1 MNEPASAPALPHA
14 GALPRDGEP
23 DRALGPALGRG
34 WRLRCPACG
43 EGRML
48 QGYVRVRDACPACG
62 AELHHQRADDGPS
75 YLTILIVG
83 HLLAPVMLWSYT
95 AFRPEPWV
103 LTSVFVAASVGL
115 SVWLL
120 PRMKGMMVAF
130 QWARRMHGFGDPAP
144 ERQG

>member
-1 MNEPASAPALPHA
+1 MTETAASVPLARPGHPPAGGGTERP
-14 GALPRDGEP
+14 
-23 DRALGPALGRG
+23 LGPALRRG

-43 EGRML
+43 EGRMFR
-48 QGYVRVRDACPACG
+48 GYVGVCDACPACG
-62 AELHHQRADDGPS
+62 TELHHQRADDGPS
-75 YLTILIVG
+75 YLTILVVG

-103 LTSVFVAASVGL
+103 LTSAFVAASVAL

-130 QWARRMHGFGDPAP
+130 QWARRMHGFAEPAP
-144 ERQG
+144 EPRG